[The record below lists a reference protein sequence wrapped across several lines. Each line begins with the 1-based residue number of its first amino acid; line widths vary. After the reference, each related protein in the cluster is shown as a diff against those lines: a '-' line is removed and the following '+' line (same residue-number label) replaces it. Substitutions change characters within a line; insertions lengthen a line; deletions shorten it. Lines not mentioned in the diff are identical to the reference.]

1 MSSAR
6 FCREGLDVAAELE
19 TVFEEAQI
27 GDEDF
32 WAGGFD
38 FGDDGLHPFTGDS
51 ASDYG
56 GELFDGAHGA
66 GFRNAGGASYAFEVG
81 ASARGGGESAGG
93 EETLVVK
100 NKVEEV
106 FWSVAREGA

>member
-32 WAGGFD
+32 WSGGFD
-38 FGDDGLHPFTGDS
+38 FGDDGLQTFTGDG
-51 ASDYG
+51 AADYG
-56 GELFDGAHGA
+56 GEFLDGVHGA
-66 GFRNAGGASYAFEVG
+66 GLRDAGGAGDGFQVG
-81 ASARGGGESAGG
+81 AGAGGRGGSAG
-93 EETLVVK
+93 
-100 NKVEEV
+100 
-106 FWSVAREGA
+106 REGALGVENKGGGRFWFV